1 MRLFA
6 SATSK
11 WHLKNVLWDGTEVR
25 SNGLKYMAASSFLLL
40 WTRSCYYLCVCV
52 CDCLAY
58 MWALKDCKLE
68 ISEATSG
75 IVYFQKQV
83 LVCLLDHPDL
93 LFLYVFFPF
102 FPSFFFY
109 GRAYKNKDKRRKR
122 ELRLKQPVI
131 IWLNERKSIFRKVI
145 HAGS

>member
-1 MRLFA
+1 MTFKKCSLRWYRGKIKWIEIHGSKLF
-6 SATSK
+6 
-11 WHLKNVLWDGTEVR
+11 
-25 SNGLKYMAASSFLLL
+25 SSFMNQILLL
-40 WTRSCYYLCVCV
+40 FVCVCV

-109 GRAYKNKDKRRKR
+109 GRAYKNKDKLRKR
-122 ELRLKQPVI
+122 KLRLKQPVI
-131 IWLNERKSIFRKVI
+131 I
-145 HAGS
+145 